1 MVKAKQIIDRIEQ
14 FAPQNLALDKDPI
27 GLQIGNPNQE
37 ITKIMTTLDVR
48 PEVIEE
54 AIKNGVDMI
63 FSHHPLMFRPAKN
76 LDLSNPQ
83 NAMYAQIIK
92 HDIVVYSA
100 HTNIDMAPEGMN
112 DWLSQC
118 LKLSDVQPFAFEL
131 TRGNTPMGIG
141 RKGQLPQE
149 LTLTELSQE
158 LKHVFGLQGLRLV
171 AANPEQKVKTVGIIG
186 GDGGKFFLDAV
197 KNEIDVLI
205 TGDVYY
211 HTGHDMLSY
220 NLPVID
226 PGHHIEAI
234 FKVKMAEKL
243 IDWNKE
249 NDWNVN
255 VIQSQISTD
264 PYQFI

>member
-1 MVKAKQIIDRIEQ
+1 MVKAQQIIERIEQ
-14 FAPQNLALDKDPI
+14 FAPQDLALDKDPV
-27 GLQIGNPNQE
+27 GLQIGNPNQN

-48 PEVIEE
+48 PEVVEE
-54 AIKNGVDMI
+54 AIQNNVDMI

-112 DWLSQC
+112 DWLSEC
-118 LKLSDVQPFAFEL
+118 LNLSDVQPFAFEL

-141 RKGQLPQE
+141 RKGKLSQSQ
-149 LTLTELSQE
+149 TLTELSRE
-158 LKHVFGLQGLRLV
+158 LKHVFNLQGLRLV
-171 AANPEQKVKTVGIIG
+171 ASNPEQKVQTVGIIG

-234 FKVKMAEKL
+234 FKGKMAEKL
-243 IDWNKE
+243 TTWSQE
-249 NDWNVN
+249 NDWHISVT
-255 VIQSQISTD
+255 QSQISTD